1 MILILT
7 NRGDHVG
14 AMMIKRVVVGCVA
27 AAVIGLGLAVA
38 GCGSGDD
45 ETSGPVIVVTT
56 PVLGALVSDL
66 AGDAAEVVVVMPNG
80 VDPHDFQPSAKEI
93 EALGDADLIVENG
106 LGLESGLVDAIG
118 NARDDGTPVFTATDH
133 VALREGG
140 AHADDGQEGEE
151 SHEGEGAHA
160 DGDDPHIW
168 MDPITMRAAMAALAP
183 VAEREL
189 GVEVSE
195 RAEAL
200 DARLEA
206 VDAEVRD
213 TLAVIPADR
222 RRVVS
227 GHESM
232 GYFAE
237 RYDLEIVGVLVPSL
251 SSQAQ
256 VSAANLAELRERIE
270 TEGVEVIFDE
280 AGTPSGVADAIARE
294 TGARVVELGT
304 HTLPDDGS
312 YATFITGIADAIA
325 QAQGAR

>member
-1 MILILT
+1 MV
-7 NRGDHVG
+7 RQ
-14 AMMIKRVVVGCVA
+14 VVMAWCAVLVA
-27 AAVIGLGLAVA
+27 AGVGITAS

-45 ETSGPVIVVTT
+45 GSSEPTIVVTT
-56 PVLGALVSDL
+56 PVMGSLVAEL
-66 AGDAAEVVVVMPNG
+66 VGDATRVTVLMPNG
-80 VDPHDFQPSAKEI
+80 VDPHEYRPSAKEV
-93 EALGDADLIVENG
+93 ASLGDADLIVQNG
-106 LGLESGLVDAIG
+106 LDLESGLVDAIDG
-118 NARDDGTPVFTATDH
+118 ARDDGTAVFTATDH

-140 AHADDGQEGEE
+140 AHADDADQQNAGE
-151 SHEGEGAHA
+151 HG

-168 MDPITMRAAMAALAP
+168 MDPIAMRAAMAALAP
-183 VAEREL
+183 VVEGEL
-189 GVEVSE
+189 GVDVSE
-195 RAEAL
+195 GAEAL

-206 VDAEVRD
+206 LDTEVRD

-232 GYFAE
+232 GYFAD

-251 SSQAQ
+251 SSQAH
-256 VSAANLAELRERIE
+256 VSAANLAELRARIE

-312 YATFITGIADAIA
+312 YATFVTDIAAAIA
-325 QAQGAR
+325 EAHGAR

>member
-1 MILILT
+1 
-7 NRGDHVG
+7 
-14 AMMIKRVVVGCVA
+14 MMIKRVVVGCVA

-106 LGLESGLVDAIG
+106 LGLESGLVAAIG
-118 NARDDGTPVFTATDH
+118 SARDDGTPVFTATDH
-133 VALREGG
+133 VSLREGG
-140 AHADDGQEGEE
+140 AHAEDGHEGEE

-270 TEGVEVIFDE
+270 TEDVEVIFDE

-312 YATFITGIADAIA
+312 YATFITDIADAIA

>member
-1 MILILT
+1 
-7 NRGDHVG
+7 
-14 AMMIKRVVVGCVA
+14 MIKRVVVGCVA
-27 AAVIGLGLAVA
+27 AAVIGVGLAAA

-45 ETSGPVIVVTT
+45 EASDPTIVVTT
-56 PVLGALVSDL
+56 PVLGALVSEL
-66 AGDAAEVVVVMPNG
+66 AGDAADVVVVMPNG

-93 EALGDADLIVENG
+93 EALGAADLIVENG

-140 AHADDGQEGEE
+140 AHQEDEHEGEETPEGDE
-151 SHEGEGAHA
+151 SHEGEEAHE
-160 DGDDPHIW
+160 GDDPHIW
-168 MDPITMRAAMAALAP
+168 MDPITMRAAMTALTP
-183 VAEREL
+183 VVEREL
-189 GVEVSE
+189 GVEVSGS
-195 RAEAL
+195 AEAL

-206 VDAEVRD
+206 LDTEVRD

-232 GYFAE
+232 GYFAD

-270 TEGVEVIFDE
+270 AEGVEVIFDE

-304 HTLPDDGS
+304 HTLPDDGL
-312 YATFITGIADAIA
+312 YATFITDIAAAIA
-325 QAQGAR
+325 EAQGAR